1 MWSVAATSSSSIT
14 LGKLALLLDQLR
26 DGVEYLKKGLKVLTV
41 SHGPQHDLVQTLKST
56 ILKACEE
63 MRDKDEYDTIK
74 RMYDE
79 W

>member
-1 MWSVAATSSSSIT
+1 MEGFAAASLFSIT
-14 LGKLALLLDQLR
+14 PGKLALLLDQLR

-41 SHGPQHDLVQTLKST
+41 SHGSQHDLVQTLKST

-63 MRDKDEYDTIK
+63 MRDKVEYDTIK